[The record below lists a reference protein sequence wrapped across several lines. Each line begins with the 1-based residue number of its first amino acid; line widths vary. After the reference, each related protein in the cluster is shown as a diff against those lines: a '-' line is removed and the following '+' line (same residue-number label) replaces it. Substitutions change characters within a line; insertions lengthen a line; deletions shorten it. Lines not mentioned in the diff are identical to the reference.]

1 MVRMAIFVFPAPL
14 WAALMAMEIMLNII
28 PPMMIWKYRTAP
40 AWVSSLA
47 PQSRIMGSAKKT
59 QAMLI
64 NVPTARVKAAAIK
77 STWLAPY
84 WSFSPRRLATRADTE
99 TLVAMKM
106 HSPMNL
112 GWVVSPTAATASVP
126 SRFTRW
132 TVSPVC
138 SDRRFNDGWIK
149 AAILVC
155 SRIRLP
161 ISKNFRDK

>member
-1 MVRMAIFVFPAPL
+1 MDRT
-14 WAALMAMEIMLNII
+14 LNII

-112 GWVVSPTAATASVP
+112 GWVVSPTAATASGP
-126 SRFTRW
+126 MELTIRESTIPARA
-132 TVSPVC
+132 
-138 SDRRFNDGWIK
+138 IK
-149 AAILVC
+149 KDSMTAGHAIWNAVWYPFLFPPMNFWILV
-155 SRIRLP
+155 
-161 ISKNFRDK
+161 F